1 MAVGGDHESGFDVL
15 VRRMAPR
22 RSPATSSTF
31 ANCDRPNN
39 CAQFGLRSFVRI
51 AILYNLYMT
60 SKLTASVARQN
71 FSDLLSRAEYRGERV
86 VVHRGRKPVAALVPI
101 EDLELLEKLEDE
113 IDLAAARKALKDPRN
128 IPWESVKK
136 KLRL

>member
-1 MAVGGDHESGFDVL
+1 MKVLAVQNVL
-15 VRRMAPR
+15 M
-22 RSPATSSTF
+22 
-31 ANCDRPNN
+31 
-39 CAQFGLRSFVRI
+39 
-51 AILYNLYMT
+51 YNLYMSPRLSAT
-60 SKLTASVARQN
+60 IARQT

-86 VVHRGRKPVAALVPI
+86 VVHRGKKPVAALVPI

-128 IPWESVKK
+128 IPWETVKK